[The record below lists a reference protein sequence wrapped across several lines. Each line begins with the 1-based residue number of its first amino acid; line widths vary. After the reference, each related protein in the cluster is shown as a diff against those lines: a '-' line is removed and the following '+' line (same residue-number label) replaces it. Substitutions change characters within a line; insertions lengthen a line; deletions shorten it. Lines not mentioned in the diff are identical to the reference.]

1 MSSSFA
7 FADHIVGFIISD
19 DIDVKAIEK
28 LHIVILDK
36 MNEFIKVNLYLEDD
50 NIEKFSF
57 AAILKGIK
65 FHTEHHGEFS
75 KVVLVTDRK
84 WLQMC
89 SKLENIFLST
99 TIKSFKT
106 EDRLEAMSWIAEEDK
121 QVYL

>member
-7 FADHIVGFIISD
+7 FSDHIVGFIISE

-28 LHIVILDK
+28 LHKVILEK
-36 MNEFIKVNLYLEDD
+36 MNEFTKVNLYLEDD

-65 FHTEHHGEFS
+65 FKTEHSGEFR
-75 KVVLVTDRK
+75 KIALVTDRK

-89 SKLENIFLST
+89 SKLENFFLST

-106 EDRLEAMSWIAEEDK
+106 EDRLEAMSWIAKEDK
-121 QVYL
+121 QLFL

>member
-7 FADHIVGFIISD
+7 FSDHIVGFIISE

-28 LHIVILDK
+28 LHHVILEK
-36 MNEFIKVNLYLEDD
+36 MNEYTKVNLYLEDD
-50 NIEKFSF
+50 NIERFSF

-65 FHTEHHGEFS
+65 FKTEHAGEFR
-75 KVVLVTDRK
+75 KIALVTDRK

-89 SKLENIFLST
+89 SKLENFFLSA

-106 EDRLEAMSWIAEEDK
+106 EDRLEAMSWIAKEDK
-121 QVYL
+121 QVFL